1 MKLLYLLLLAC
12 GYVSSGNQFNSLQF
26 LFFGDWGLPGSN
38 LTEVAGTMSQL
49 KNVSFLVA
57 LGDNFYESGVYSTD
71 DPKWNSIY
79 TDNFSNIDVPIYAV
93 LGNHD
98 YRQNPDAQIQ
108 YAEKS
113 LDPKGNWR

>member
-57 LGDNFYESGVYSTD
+57 LGFFFDLLGAKF
-71 DPKWNSIY
+71 IQQ
-79 TDNFSNIDVPIYAV
+79 FSF
-93 LGNHD
+93 
-98 YRQNPDAQIQ
+98 R
-108 YAEKS
+108 
-113 LDPKGNWR
+113 